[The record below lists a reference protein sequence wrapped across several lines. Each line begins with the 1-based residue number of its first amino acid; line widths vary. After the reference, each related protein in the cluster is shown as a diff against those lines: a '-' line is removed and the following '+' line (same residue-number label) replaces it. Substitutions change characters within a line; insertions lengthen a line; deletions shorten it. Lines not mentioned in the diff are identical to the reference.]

1 MEETYSSGV
10 PDETVRVMCVSNK
23 MYADNR
29 DQPKAVALPR
39 LELSGIIEARRHCM
53 SIVTSAQRRAA
64 RGYINDQIP
73 EFLSRLDLWVQ
84 SGARSG
90 TVESRLAAIEAL
102 DEVEGM
108 LQRVGLNSIQH
119 IDALA
124 D

>member
-1 MEETYSSGV
+1 
-10 PDETVRVMCVSNK
+10 MCVSNE
-23 MYADNR
+23 MYEKNR
-29 DQPKAVALPR
+29 DEPKTFALPR

-64 RGYINDQIP
+64 RRYINDQIP

-90 TVESRLAAIEAL
+90 TVESRLAAIQAL
-102 DEVEGM
+102 DEVEDM
-108 LQRVGLNSIQH
+108 LRRVGLNSIQFSH
-119 IDALA
+119 ALA